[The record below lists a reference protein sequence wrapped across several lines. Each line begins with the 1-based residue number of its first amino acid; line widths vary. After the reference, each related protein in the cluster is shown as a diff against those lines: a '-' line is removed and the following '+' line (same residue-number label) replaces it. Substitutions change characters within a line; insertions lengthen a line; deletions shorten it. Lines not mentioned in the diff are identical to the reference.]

1 MSESQPDPRLLDA
14 TISVLAEIG
23 WEGVTLEKVAE
34 RAGVGIVTVRQL
46 EADSNEPRRATLEVV
61 KQALER
67 TGVDFIDENG
77 GGPGVRMRKRRR
89 TKCRAA
95 SSASAAQDLRLSYSE
110 SRNPSYPIFN
120 EGSDALMS

>member
-1 MSESQPDPRLLDA
+1 MVTPAQCRAARGLLDW
-14 TISVLAEIG
+14 TQQDL
-23 WEGVTLEKVAE
+23 AE

-67 TGVDFIDENG
+67 AGVDFIDENG

-89 TKCRAA
+89 TK
-95 SSASAAQDLRLSYSE
+95 
-110 SRNPSYPIFN
+110 
-120 EGSDALMS
+120 